1 MTGEGREL
9 AVCDRLASRDAPQRF
24 RHRALEVARSVEVKL
39 NIAEIAL
46 SGCEV
51 TNKPNG
57 ERVRLAVPGQT
68 GPWELVVQEPLAVE
82 PHLPHA
88 PPVHFVAH
96 VSWSHC
102 RNRRINGVS
111 APGIFHP
118 PKPVNEPAK
127 DYAPGSPEREEL
139 RRRLDQMQNERI
151 EVPLVIGGEDVT
163 TGKTAE
169 VVMPHR
175 KSHVLADVHQGGAPE
190 VERAIKAAGE
200 AWEDWSRMPW
210 EERAAIFLRAAELLA
225 GPWRSTLNASTMLGQ
240 SKTAHQAEIDSA
252 CEVID
257 FYRFNV
263 EFMTRIYEEQPVS
276 SQGVWNRME
285 YRPLEGFVLAVSPF
299 NFTAIGANL
308 PASAALMGNTVL
320 WKPAGTASYSAHF
333 LMGLLQEA
341 GLPPGVI
348 NLVYGSGA
356 TIGDAALASPQLA
369 GVHFTGSTGV
379 FNSMWHTIGANVG
392 NYRNYPRIV
401 GETGGKDFIVAH
413 PSADVDAV
421 ATAIVR
427 GSFEYQGQKCSA
439 ASRVYAPANLWPEL
453 RKRLA
458 DEVAQIKMGDVAD
471 FENFMGAVI
480 DAKSLQTQS
489 EAIEEARSHEQTEVL
504 VGGGVDDK
512 EGFFVEPTVIET
524 RDPDFRLLRD
534 ELFGPVV
541 TAYVYPES
549 KWSDTLEL
557 VDRTA
562 PYGLTGAVF
571 ADDRNAVVEAKD
583 ALRYAAGNFYVNDK
597 PTGAVVGQQPFGG
610 GRASGTN
617 DKAGSMWNLIR
628 WVSPRT
634 IKETFVPPT
643 DYRYPFMAPDTDGS
657 NTR

>member
-1 MTGEGREL
+1 M
-9 AVCDRLASRDAPQRF
+9 
-24 RHRALEVARSVEVKL
+24 
-39 NIAEIAL
+39 
-46 SGCEV
+46 
-51 TNKPNG
+51 
-57 ERVRLAVPGQT
+57 
-68 GPWELVVQEPLAVE
+68 
-82 PHLPHA
+82 
-88 PPVHFVAH
+88 
-96 VSWSHC
+96 
-102 RNRRINGVS
+102 S
-111 APGIFHP
+111 APGIFRP
-118 PKPVNEPAK
+118 PTPTNEPVK
-127 DYAPGSPEREEL
+127 EYAPGSPEREQL
-139 RRRLDQMQNERI
+139 RRRLDQMQSERI
-151 EVPLVIGGEDVT
+151 ELPLVIGGENVT
-163 TGKTAE
+163 TGTTAE
-169 VVMPHR
+169 VVMPHK
-175 KSHVLADVHQGGAPE
+175 KSHVLADADQGGQAE
-190 VERAIKAAGE
+190 VDRAIRAAAD
-200 AWEDWSRMPW
+200 AWEDWSRLPW
-210 EERAAIFLRAAELLA
+210 EERAAVFLRAAELLS
-225 GPWRSTLNASTMLGQ
+225 GPWRPTLNAATMLGQ

-285 YRPLEGFVLAVSPF
+285 YRPLEGFVFAVSPF
-299 NFTAIGANL
+299 NFTAIAANL
-308 PASAALMGNTVL
+308 PASVALMGNTVV

-333 LMGLLQEA
+333 LMQLLQEA

-348 NLVYGSGA
+348 NLVYGPGA
-356 TIGDAALASPQLA
+356 TIGDAALASEHLA

-379 FNSMWHTIGANVG
+379 FNSMWKTIGSNVG
-392 NYRNYPRIV
+392 HYRNYPRIV

-413 PSADVDAV
+413 PSADVEAV

-439 ASRVYAPANLWPEL
+439 ASRVYAPANLWPKL
-453 RKRLA
+453 RERLA
-458 DEVAQIKMGDVAD
+458 EEVGQIKMGDVAD

-480 DAKSLQTQS
+480 DAKSLETQK
-489 EAIEEARSHEQTEVL
+489 EAIDEARSHEQTEVL
-504 VGGGVDDK
+504 VGGGVSDD

-541 TAYVYPES
+541 TAYVYPEG
-549 KWSDTLEL
+549 KWSDTLDL

-571 ADDRNAVVEAKD
+571 ADDREALVEAQE

-643 DYRYPFMAPDTDGS
+643 DYRYPFMAPDRDGS
-657 NTR
+657 GGTR

>member
-1 MTGEGREL
+1 M
-9 AVCDRLASRDAPQRF
+9 
-24 RHRALEVARSVEVKL
+24 
-39 NIAEIAL
+39 
-46 SGCEV
+46 
-51 TNKPNG
+51 
-57 ERVRLAVPGQT
+57 
-68 GPWELVVQEPLAVE
+68 
-82 PHLPHA
+82 
-88 PPVHFVAH
+88 
-96 VSWSHC
+96 
-102 RNRRINGVS
+102 S
-111 APGIFHP
+111 APGIFRP
-118 PKPVNEPAK
+118 PTPTNEPVK
-127 DYAPGSPEREEL
+127 DYLPGSPEREQL
-139 RRRLDQMQNERI
+139 RRRLDQMQAERI
-151 EVPLVIGGEDVT
+151 ELPLVIGGENVT

-175 KSHVLADVHQGGAPE
+175 KSHVLADVHQGGQAE
-190 VERAIKAAGE
+190 VDKAIRAAAD
-200 AWEDWSRMPW
+200 AWEDWSRLPW
-210 EERAAIFLRAAELLA
+210 EERAAVFLRAAELLS
-225 GPWRSTLNASTMLGQ
+225 GPWRSTLNAATMLGQ
-240 SKTAHQAEIDSA
+240 SKTAHQAEIDAA

-285 YRPLEGFVLAVSPF
+285 YRPLEGFVFAVSPF

-308 PASAALMGNTVL
+308 PASAALMGNTVV

-333 LMGLLQEA
+333 LMQLLHEA

-348 NLVYGSGA
+348 NLVYGPGA
-356 TIGDAALASPQLA
+356 SIGDPALASEHLA

-379 FNSMWHTIGANVG
+379 FNSIWKTVG
-392 NYRNYPRIV
+392 QNIASGTYRNYPRIV

-453 RKRLA
+453 RERLA
-458 DEVAQIKMGDVAD
+458 EEVAQIKMGDVAD

-480 DAKSLQTQS
+480 DAKSFETQK
-489 EAIEEARSHEQTEVL
+489 EAIAEARSHDETEVL
-504 VGGGVDDK
+504 VGGGVSDD

-541 TAYVYPES
+541 TAYVYPEG

-571 ADDRNAVVEAKD
+571 VDDRRALLEAKD
-583 ALRYAAGNFYVNDK
+583 KLRYAAGNFYVNDK

-610 GRASGTN
+610 ARASGTN

-643 DYRYPFMAPDTDGS
+643 DYRYPFMAPDRDG
-657 NTR
+657 TG